1 MALGGG
7 IFVTQ
12 GTKTLPGAYINF
24 VSAARASAIL
34 SDRGLAAMPLMLDWG
49 VDGEVFTVTNEDFF
63 KNTKKIFGYDYAH
76 EKMKGMRDLFK
87 KCKTLYAYKLTSG
100 GAKATNEFAEAKYT
114 GIRGNALKIVVTEV
128 ESKFEVKTY
137 LDTGLIDVQT
147 VATAAELVDN
157 DFVVFK
163 KEAVLTETAGTP
175 LTSGENGTVD
185 ASSWQDALDALEAYS
200 FNVFG
205 AVTTDDTI
213 KELVVGWTK
222 QLRDEQGIKFQVVVH
237 QLDADDKAV
246 ISVEN
251 GLKGVAEESA
261 ELVYWVTGAE
271 ASCEVNASLTNSVY
285 DGEYEVDVKYTQAQL
300 TQAIKDGKFMFHKV
314 GDDVRVLTDINTKV
328 TVTVDEGEI
337 FKKNQCIRVVDQIAN
352 DIAVLFNTKYLGIIP
367 NDAQGRISLWNDIV
381 KHHDQL
387 NQIRAIEGYVPEDTS
402 VMQGDTKD
410 SVVVSDAVTV
420 TNAMEK
426 LFMTCVVA

>member
-12 GTKTLPGAYINF
+12 QHQLPGTYINF

-76 EKMKGMRDLFK
+76 EKMKGLRDLFK
-87 KCKTLYAYKLTSG
+87 HCKTLYAYKLTG
-100 GAKATNEFAEAKYT
+100 GGTKASNEFGEAKCT
-114 GIRGNALKIVVTEV
+114 GVRGNDLKIVITAKD
-128 ESKFEVKTY
+128 STFEVKTY
-137 LDTGLIDVQT
+137 LDTALIDKQMV
-147 VATAAELVDN
+147 VSASELVDN
-157 DFVVFK
+157 DFIVFK
-163 KEAVLTETAGTP
+163 KDASLVETASTP
-175 LTSGENGTVD
+175 FSNGSNGTVE
-185 ASSWQDALDALEAYS
+185 ASAWQEALDALEAYS

-205 AVTTDDTI
+205 AVTTEKTI
-213 KELVVGWTK
+213 KELIVGWTK

-237 QLDADDKAV
+237 QLAADDKAV

-251 GLKGVAEESA
+251 DLKGQAEAGA

-271 ASCEVNASLTNSVY
+271 ASCDVNASLTNSVY

-328 TVTVDEGEI
+328 TVTEEEGEI
-337 FKKNQCIRVVDQIAN
+337 FKKNQTMRVIDQIAN
-352 DIAVLFNTKYLGIIP
+352 DIAVLFNTKYLGVIP

-381 KHHDQL
+381 KHHAQL
-387 NQIRAIEGYVPEDTS
+387 NQIRAIEDYVPEDTS